1 MNNQDS
7 GAPSRWRVIAA
18 FAAVYSIWGST
29 YLAIRFAVQTIPPF
43 LMAGTRFV
51 IAGVLLYAW
60 LRLRGTPAPTRS
72 QWRATAI
79 VGGLLLMGGNGVLAW
94 AEQTVPSGLA
104 ALMIATV
111 PVWMVLLEWLRGD
124 GTRPTVGVAIGLALG
139 LVGIAL
145 LADPVNLAGGNSIST
160 VGVIALIFAALS
172 WATGSFYARHAP
184 LPAASLMGTGMEMI
198 AGGALLLAA
207 GALTG
212 EFGQLR
218 LDQVSLRSLVAVGYL
233 IVFGSWVGFSA
244 YTWLLRA
251 VKPALSSTYAY
262 VNPVVAVFLGWALA
276 GEALTVQTLLAAAII
291 IAAVVITTT
300 NQPRKKIPELTEAIP
315 SIVQAE

>member
-1 MNNQDS
+1 VNKQDS
-7 GAPSRWRVIAA
+7 SAPSRWRVIAA

-29 YLAIRFAVQTIPPF
+29 YLAIRFAVQTMPPF

-51 IAGVLLYAW
+51 IAGAILYAW
-60 LRLRGTPAPTRS
+60 MRLRGTPAPTRG

-79 VGGLLLMGGNGVLAW
+79 IGGLLLMGGNGVLAW

-104 ALMIATV
+104 ALIIATV

-124 GTRPTVGVAIGLALG
+124 GTRPTAGVVIGLALG
-139 LVGIAL
+139 LVGIVL
-145 LADPVNLAGGNSIST
+145 LVGQANFAGDNPVNPL
-160 VGVIALIFAALS
+160 GVIALVFAALS

-184 LPAASLMGTGMEMI
+184 VPAASLLGTGMEML
-198 AGGALLLAA
+198 AGGAMLLIA
-207 GALTG
+207 GLITG
-212 EFGQLR
+212 EFGQLK
-218 LDQVSLRSLVAVGYL
+218 LDQVSLRSLLAFGYL

-244 YTWLLRA
+244 YTWLLRV

-291 IAAVVITTT
+291 VAAVVIITT
-300 NQPRKKIPELTEAIP
+300 QQSRKSISKSSVAVANVAP
-315 SIVQAE
+315 SE

>member
-51 IAGVLLYAW
+51 IAGALLYAW

-124 GTRPTVGVAIGLALG
+124 GTRPTTGVVIGLVLG
-139 LVGIAL
+139 LVGIVL
-145 LADPVNLAGGNSIST
+145 LVGPANLAGGNSIST

-198 AGGALLLAA
+198 AGGVLLLAA

-218 LDQVSLRSLVAVGYL
+218 LDQVSPRSLAAVGYL

-300 NQPRKKIPELTEAIP
+300 NQSRKKIPELTEAVP
-315 SIVQAE
+315 GIVQAE

>member
-1 MNNQDS
+1 MRTKLSN
-7 GAPSRWRVIAA
+7 APARWRVIAA

-29 YLAIRFAVQTIPPF
+29 YLAIRFAVQTMPPF

-51 IAGVLLYAW
+51 IAGVILFAW
-60 LRLRGTPAPTRS
+60 MRLRGTPAPTRR

-79 VGGLLLMGGNGVLAW
+79 IGGLLLMGGNGVLAW

-124 GTRPTVGVAIGLALG
+124 GTRPTAGVVIGLALG
-139 LVGIAL
+139 LVGIVL
-145 LADPVNLAGGNSIST
+145 LVGQANFAGDHPVNP
-160 VGVIALIFAALS
+160 VGVIALVFAALS

-184 LPAASLMGTGMEMI
+184 VPAASLLGTGMEMLT
-198 AGGALLLAA
+198 GGALLLMV
-207 GALTG
+207 GWLTG
-212 EFGQLR
+212 EFSQLK
-218 LDQVSLRSLVAVGYL
+218 LDQVSLRSLLAFGYL

-244 YTWLLRA
+244 YTWLLRV

-276 GEALTVQTLLAAAII
+276 GEALTLQTVLAAAII
-291 IAAVVITTT
+291 IGAVVIITT
-300 NQPRKKIPELTEAIP
+300 QQSKKGMPEPASVAPTE
-315 SIVQAE
+315 

>member
-1 MNNQDS
+1 MNQQDS
-7 GAPSRWRVIAA
+7 SAPPRWRVIAA

-29 YLAIRFAVQTIPPF
+29 YLAIRFAVQTMPPF

-51 IAGVLLYAW
+51 IAGALLYAW
-60 LRLRGTPAPTRS
+60 MRLRGTPAPTRS

-79 VGGLLLMGGNGVLAW
+79 IGGLLLMGANGVLAW

-124 GTRPTVGVAIGLALG
+124 GTRPTTGVVIGLALG

-145 LADPVNLAGGNSIST
+145 LVGQANFAGANPVNP
-160 VGVIALIFAALS
+160 VGVIALLFAALS
-172 WATGSFYARHAP
+172 WAAGSFYARHAP
-184 LPAASLMGTGMEMI
+184 VPAASLLGTGMEML
-198 AGGALLLAA
+198 AGGAMLLIA
-207 GALTG
+207 GLLTG
-212 EFGQLR
+212 EFGQLK
-218 LDQVSLRSLVAVGYL
+218 LDQVSLRSLVAFGYL

-244 YTWLLRA
+244 YTWLLRV

-291 IAAVVITTT
+291 VAAVVIITT
-300 NQPRKKIPELTEAIP
+300 QQSRKGLSEPVNGVP
-315 SIVQAE
+315 SGAPAE